1 MHPLRNAAHSWRHD
15 TTDDGKAFCDTPIQ
29 STQLYGQLREG
40 LLRAGLEQVDDNL
53 RAMLR
58 LVKSKMACVFVT

>member
-1 MHPLRNAAHSWRHD
+1 MHPLRNAADFQRHD
-15 TTDDGKAFCDTPIQ
+15 IADDRKAFCDTPIQ

-40 LLRAGLEQVDDNL
+40 LLRADLEQVDDNL

-58 LVKSKMACVFVT
+58 LLSRVGS